1 MAVDGRLEW
10 REWETA
16 EQQKRQAV
24 SIVADVV
31 QFLDAPGERDGELVG
46 AGVRGRRTSSPS
58 RRAPGVARDRAAGA
72 SRRGDHAARA
82 RQ

>member
-1 MAVDGRLEW
+1 VAVDGRLEW

-31 QFLDAPGERDGELVG
+31 QFLDAPGEGDGELVG
-46 AGVRGRRTSSPS
+46 AG
-58 RRAPGVARDRAAGA
+58 AGGEGEL
-72 SRRGDHAARA
+72 SF
-82 RQ
+82 